1 MSLIQEFHS
10 QLQEKV
16 VKCNDGEFVYT
27 LSVGMNNLGSTCYL
41 NSFIQCFT
49 ANLGVTQGLLSIK
62 FTKEEKQN
70 VTSIPAFLELKS
82 TLLKLVL
89 GYSSVLDTNSLCK
102 AFKIPVSVQ
111 EDPDEFQVNLLDQM
125 KCLFDSLR
133 MTSSKLVLGYLNNVD
148 TGILC
153 KAFKIPVVS
162 QDNPDEF
169 LKGKLLDQMNCLFNS
184 LTLNQNHRSNDQ
196 KNLHT
201 ENFYGTYID
210 TKQCL
215 NCNYSSKKK
224 RKKKNANS

>member
-1 MSLIQEFHS
+1 MSLIQKFHS

-89 GYSSVLDTNSLCK
+89 GYSSVLDTYCRRLGNLCQLNLYIGINCWQSISNYNKINSTSKYSPMYIFLLEIFSLSSLLLHSACR
-102 AFKIPVSVQ
+102 FC
-111 EDPDEFQVNLLDQM
+111 LLDRRFTRV
-125 KCLFDSLR
+125 LL
-133 MTSSKLVLGYLNNVD
+133 LVLWL
-148 TGILC
+148 
-153 KAFKIPVVS
+153 
-162 QDNPDEF
+162 Q
-169 LKGKLLDQMNCLFNS
+169 
-184 LTLNQNHRSNDQ
+184 R
-196 KNLHT
+196 
-201 ENFYGTYID
+201 
-210 TKQCL
+210 
-215 NCNYSSKKK
+215 
-224 RKKKNANS
+224 